1 MKDDFFNDVVVSS
14 GKTAVDTDKLLMS
27 VRAMHQRHDTLVAAQ
42 NYLYEALGQLTVATA
57 LGPFAATEG
66 AAAMQALNTACETV
80 GTLSRDI
87 GQQAE
92 ALENALFVLGSADAD
107 GATFYGWMAEFR
119 PEEVAGAL
127 GPPFGFVPKSTPK
140 YEGTRTQFTVA
151 GAARALRGLHGGPP
165 PGEKNL
171 PGNEDVR
178 WTAQGAGGGLRGILG
193 SGAGSDRGGSVYVR
207 TTVIDRETGKEKVVE
222 KRVGPSPFG
231 EALTE
236 EAQRQAA
243 AIPHPYHPL
252 TGQPLA
258 HPYASP
264 AFGENPWDGPLP
276 GITQAMQVFAGL
288 APVGLQKVKTPIK
301 ASEAFE
307 RIEHMEGNDT
317 TGEFEILEHV
327 SPNGARSWSVVIKGT
342 AQWMPGGTN
351 PQDIETNL
359 ADISGF
365 DSDQKRAI
373 LAGMEAVGIGEGEP
387 VEFIGHSQGG
397 IEAGGIATDPEVLDK
412 YTVVSVMTA
421 GSPVAFTPGN
431 TNVRVLSLENTRDIV
446 PALDGEHNAR
456 VDGQVT
462 VHFDGDKLGLKNEK
476 GEPAGAHDVPVYTEA
491 MSEIEAAGARP
502 GLEEVREWE
511 EHRVQAMGIG
521 VGTTTTVHTVQTQR
535 MAAQT
540 QRVVPQPI
548 GTEKTGQAG
557 GQGKTRP
564 KMETHPQRSL
574 PESPDGPQHR

>member
-42 NYLYEALGQLTVATA
+42 NYLYEALGQLTVATT

-119 PEEVAGAL
+119 PEEVVGAL

-151 GAARALRGLHGGPP
+151 GAARTLHGLHGGPP

-207 TTVIDRETGKEKVVE
+207 TTVIDRETGQEKVVGN
-222 KRVGPSPFG
+222 RVGPSPFG
-231 EALTE
+231 EAVTE

-243 AIPHPYHPL
+243 RAPHPYHPL
-252 TGQPLA
+252 TGQPLIG
-258 HPYASP
+258 PYPSP
-264 AFGENPWDGPLP
+264 DFGENPWGGALP
-276 GITQAMQVFAGL
+276 GVIQAMQIFAGL
-288 APVGLQKVKTPIK
+288 AEPKIQQIDTPVK
-301 ASEAFE
+301 ASDAFG
-307 RIEHMEGNDT
+307 RIEQMGGNDQS
-317 TGEFEILEHV
+317 GEFEILEHI
-327 SPNGARSWSVVIKGT
+327 SPTGERSWSVVIKGT
-342 AQWMPGGTN
+342 AQWVPGGTN

-359 ADISGF
+359 AGISGF
-365 DSDQKRAI
+365 DSDQSRAI
-373 LAGMEAVGIGEGEP
+373 KEAMAIVGIKEGEP

-397 IEAGGIATDPEVLDK
+397 IEAGRIAADPEVLDK
-412 YTVVSVMTA
+412 YNVVSVMTA

-431 TNVRVLSLENTRDIV
+431 PQVRVLSLENTRDIV

-476 GEPAGAHDVPVYTEA
+476 GEPAGPHDVPVYTEA

-511 EHRVQAMGIG
+511 DHRVHAMGIG
-521 VGTTTTVHTVQTQR
+521 AGTTTTVHTVQTQR
-535 MAAQT
+535 VEAPRRAT
-540 QRVVPQPI
+540 
-548 GTEKTGQAG
+548 TSTTGQTSGSQG
-557 GQGKTRP
+557 GNGTRSQQSP
-564 KMETHPQRSL
+564 